1 MTLSQPRGR
10 RGATTPSANRGKGG
24 TVRPVRNGGMVHD
37 RPADA
42 QASIARYT
50 SLAIAAASSGDQ
62 VQAES
67 YHQQAEY
74 YRKVLHGTA
83 D

>member
-1 MTLSQPRGR
+1 
-10 RGATTPSANRGKGG
+10 
-24 TVRPVRNGGMVHD
+24 MVHD